1 MLSLVLAVIAFA
13 LASAVNT
20 ASQVLEARSGFLR
33 RRFGARRAWG
43 IHLALIA
50 PGWAAFFVLLSRL
63 GEPLGWPLPERAWIV
78 GPLGVAVGIALS
90 GTALVQLGLVATLNG
105 RVFGMGGREI
115 ARGGAFAWLENPM
128 YDGFALMFAGTGFWG
143 TNSAHLALAVAS
155 YVILNL
161 AEARAEN
168 RLLHGGHG

>member
-1 MLSLVLAVIAFA
+1 MTGLVLTVIAFA

-50 PGWAAFFVLLSRL
+50 PGWTAFFVLLSRL
-63 GEPLGWPLPERAWIV
+63 GEPLGWPLPESAWVI
-78 GPLGVAVGIALS
+78 GPLVVAVGVALS
-90 GTALVQLGLVATLNG
+90 GTALVQLGPVATLNG
-105 RVFGMGGREI
+105 RVFGVGRREI
-115 ARGGAFAWLENPM
+115 VRAGAFAWLESPM
-128 YDGFALMFAGTGFWG
+128 YDGFALMFAGTGLWG
-143 TNSAHLALAVAS
+143 TNSAHLVLAVAS

-161 AEARAEN
+161 GEARVEN
-168 RLLHGGHG
+168 RLLDGGHG